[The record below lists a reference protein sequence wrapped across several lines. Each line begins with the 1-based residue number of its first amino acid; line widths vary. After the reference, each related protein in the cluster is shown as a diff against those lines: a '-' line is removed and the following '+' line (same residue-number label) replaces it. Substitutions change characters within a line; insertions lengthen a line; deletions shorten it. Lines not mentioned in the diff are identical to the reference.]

1 MRLSK
6 ALHAIATFFKPSK
19 SKQVA
24 EVAKRIDE
32 LASRLDE
39 CASRL
44 SELERSEGLSK
55 RVLKLEN
62 LIDELKGQVK
72 EAMDKIESIS
82 KAMQLVQSFGEEKR
96 NSCKYYRED
105 GYCGYWRWF
114 TWIEGFNMKEE
125 RDPVLH
131 FKFYRLY
138 VKEHAIFCA
147 ICQYFTL
154 KY

>member
-1 MRLSK
+1 MRFSR
-6 ALHAIATFFKPSK
+6 ALYAIATFFKPSK
-19 SKQVA
+19 SKQLA
-24 EVAKRIDE
+24 EVAKRVDE
-32 LASRLDE
+32 LASRLDA

-44 SELERSEGLSK
+44 SELKKLEGLSE
-55 RVLKLEN
+55 RVLKLES

-72 EAMDKIESIS
+72 GAIDKIESIS
-82 KAMQLVQSFGEEKR
+82 KSMELVHSFGEEKR

-114 TWIEGFNMKEE
+114 TWIKEFKMKEE
-125 RDPVLH
+125 LDPVLH

-147 ICQYFTL
+147 LCQHFTL
-154 KY
+154 KC